1 MTGWLGESPSVNSYP
16 RSENSGSDYYNVF
29 YSLVLLAL
37 VDTDYIFIW
46 VNVGQ
51 VDLHQMYRFL
61 TKAIYGS
68 NIKDGPLLGLPL
80 PEPLEGGANWHYF
93 RLTDNAFALMPWM
106 AKPYSIRQPTRE
118 ERIANY
124 RISKGRSLV
133 KNAL

>member
-1 MTGWLGESPSVNSYP
+1 MGVTSRMAPCWGFHYLNHWEG
-16 RSENSGSDYYNVF
+16 
-29 YSLVLLAL
+29 
-37 VDTDYIFIW
+37 
-46 VNVGQ
+46 
-51 VDLHQMYRFL
+51 
-61 TKAIYGS
+61 
-68 NIKDGPLLGLPL
+68 
-80 PEPLEGGANWHYF
+80 GGANWHYF